1 MTPKTIPLTAG
12 LLALVAGCTTP
23 APKDPAPDAATPVQ
37 NLVAAGEIE
46 TTVSGQCFARTA
58 PPTRTR
64 IVEEQVLVTPGIRAP
79 DGSFS
84 SPPIFRNQTRPVTE
98 PVGEGTRFETL
109 CPPEYT
115 ADRIATLQR
124 ALKARLAYT
133 GPITS
138 TLDGPTRDAIRAF
151 QVDRGFDSPLIER
164 GLAEMLGI
172 VALDRAAL

>member
-1 MTPKTIPLTAG
+1 MKTITPLAACLVVLGAACTPPAENTAPPE
-12 LLALVAGCTTP
+12 TP
-23 APKDPAPDAATPVQ
+23 APTV
-37 NLVAAGEIE
+37 NLIAEGEIE

-64 IVEEQVLVTPGIRAP
+64 IVEEQVMVTPGVRAP

-84 SPPIFRNQTRPVTE
+84 TPPIFRNQTRPVTE

-115 ADRIATLQR
+115 PDRIATLQR
-124 ALKARLAYT
+124 ALKARLAYI

-138 TLDGPTRDAIRAF
+138 VLDEPTRAAIQAF
-151 QVDRGFDSPLIER
+151 QVDRGFDSPLIQR

-172 VALDRAAL
+172 VALDRATL

>member
-1 MTPKTIPLTAG
+1 MTKISFLTAA
-12 LLALVAGCTTP
+12 LLAFGTACTTAAPPP
-23 APKDPAPDAATPVQ
+23 ADDAPATPVARLIAQ
-37 NLVAAGEIE
+37 GEIE

-79 DGSFS
+79 DGSFA

-98 PVGEGTRFETL
+98 PIGEGTRFETL

-115 ADRIATLQR
+115 PDRIATLQR

-133 GPITS
+133 GPITGAF
-138 TLDGPTRDAIRAF
+138 DGPTRAAIQAF
-151 QVDRGFDSPLIER
+151 QTDQGFDSPLLAR
-164 GLAEMLGI
+164 SLAETLGI
-172 VALDRAAL
+172 VALDRDTL